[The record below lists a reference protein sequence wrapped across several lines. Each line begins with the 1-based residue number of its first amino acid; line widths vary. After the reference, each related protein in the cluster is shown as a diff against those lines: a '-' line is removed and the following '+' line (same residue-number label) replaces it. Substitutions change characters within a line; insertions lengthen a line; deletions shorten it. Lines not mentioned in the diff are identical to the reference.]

1 MAHSFYVVESVR
13 SLDIEEEGDHALE
26 TLRQL
31 LGPETSPAGGNIG
44 RRSH

>member
-1 MAHSFYVVESVR
+1 MAHSFYGVESVR
-13 SLDIEEEGDHALE
+13 SLEFEEERGHALE

-31 LGPETSPAGGNIG
+31 LGLETSPVGGNID